1 MKLANKI
8 ALITGAG
15 SGMGRV
21 AAVLFAQEGARI
33 GAIDVDKKGAQGTS
47 KMIEA
52 AGGKAIAVKA
62 DVSNSADVQM
72 MVATTSR
79 SSALPTFCITMPA
92 SRAKPNELRIWQ
104 MKTSIAESRSI
115 CVASDSE

>member
-47 KMIEA
+47 KDDRS
-52 AGGKAIAVKA
+52 GRRQ
-62 DVSNSADVQM
+62 SNCS
-72 MVATTSR
+72 
-79 SSALPTFCITMPA
+79 
-92 SRAKPNELRIWQ
+92 
-104 MKTSIAESRSI
+104 
-115 CVASDSE
+115 